1 MKQIKLFALIS
12 AVALTSSLA
21 FTSCKKENK
30 EAEPQNNNAPTAAN
44 GSEVKTQFSISI
56 PTTGNKKANAPRR
69 MQGTTVQQAGNF
81 NDITAV
87 YLYPY
92 AATTGTDP
100 VGASDVKIG
109 NVIKLTDYVD
119 TELKST
125 TTENTRKYSDVA
137 VPVGTASFLFYA
149 KSAAAGTSSQIGKTG
164 MPDWEKANLLPSEI
178 VFTPSV
184 RCLAASL
191 TGDAKGDQIVA
202 YLTSIARTND
212 GTKQWGSTADNAG
225 MKDLFTRFT
234 SLEAGSSADVQ
245 VVVSDLYSSVKD
257 QTDPMAV
264 ALVAS
269 ITNSTY
275 AAINPSGTKEN
286 GDLITLNTGLQGF
299 PANLELPDGAA
310 ALVWSGDPN
319 TPAALP
325 ACAYTSNSIA
335 GLVSSSTTPIS
346 KFVYPAELLYGVN
359 STIHTNDHTVLDNY
373 AGSGKTWTAWVGTDD
388 ATNGYANSS
397 RVVLASTRSIAIDK
411 PINYGVGRFDVMA
424 RLGSTVALTDREGVA
439 ISVPAGGYKL
449 TGVLVG
455 SQNPID
461 YMFHK
466 VAGATDNYVIYDNDI
481 NVVSPATEYKVLGS
495 ADWAG
500 VPTNYTLVYETPY
513 ATSSDEIYF
522 ALELENTGADF
533 LGKSGV
539 VPHGCKFYMVGKLK
553 AEDAS
558 KSEATGFFFK
568 QDFYT
573 IAKCTISDLSKAYN
587 VIPDLRSSE
596 MEIGMSVDLEW
607 QEGHTFTIDEW
618 Q

>member
-56 PTTGNKKANAPRR
+56 PTTGNRSANAPRR
-69 MQGTTVQQAGNF
+69 MQGTIVQQAGNF
-81 NDITAV
+81 NDITSV
-87 YLYPY
+87 YLFPY
-92 AATTGTDP
+92 AATAGPNP
-100 VGASDVKIG
+100 VGASDEKLG
-109 NVIKLTDYVD
+109 SVIILTSEPS

-125 TTENTRKYSDVA
+125 ATENTRKYSDVA

-149 KSAAAGTSSQIGKTG
+149 KSAASGADNVKGKTTL
-164 MPDWEKANLLPSEI
+164 PDFEKADLIPSEI
-178 VFTPSV
+178 EFIPAV
-184 RCLAASL
+184 RCLASSFA
-191 TGDAKGDQIVA
+191 GEAKADAIVA

-212 GTKQWGSTADNAG
+212 GTKQWGSTSDNAG

-257 QTDPMAV
+257 QADPMAV

-299 PANLELPDGAA
+299 PANQNLPDGAA

-325 ACAYTSNSIA
+325 QCAYTNNSIA

-359 STIHTNDHTVLDNY
+359 STIHTNDHTVLQNY
-373 AGSGKTWTAWVGTDD
+373 AGSGKTWSAWVATDD
-388 ATNGYANSS
+388 ATNGYANTS
-397 RVVLASTRSIAIDK
+397 RTVLASTRSVAIDSA
-411 PINYGVGRFDVMA
+411 INYGVARFDVMA
-424 RLGSTVALTDREGVA
+424 RLGSTVALTDREGTA
-439 ISVPAGGYKL
+439 ISVPVGGYTL

-455 SQNPID
+455 SQNKID

-466 VAGATDNYVIYDNDI
+466 VTGATDNYVIYDNDI
-481 NVVSPATEYKVLGS
+481 NGAPYSVTGS
-495 ADWAG
+495 ATWSG

-522 ALELENTGADF
+522 ALELLNTGADF

-539 VPHGCKFYMVGKLK
+539 VPRGCKFYMVGKLNAADATNPK
-553 AEDAS
+553 AA
-558 KSEATGFFFK
+558 GFFFK

-573 IAKCTISDLSKAYN
+573 IARCTISDLSKAYN

-607 QEGHTFTIDEW
+607 QAGHTFDIDDWE
-618 Q
+618 